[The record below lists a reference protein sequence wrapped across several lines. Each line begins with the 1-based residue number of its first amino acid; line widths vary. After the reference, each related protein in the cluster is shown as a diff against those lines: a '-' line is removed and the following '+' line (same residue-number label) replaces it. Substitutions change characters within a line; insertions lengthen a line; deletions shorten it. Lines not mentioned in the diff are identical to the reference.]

1 MKLQKYDML
10 VKKLHQD
17 KLVTMV
23 KTCNATLML
32 GRFLKVEKK
41 HQSKFQKHQF

>member
-32 GRFLKVEKK
+32 GRYVKVEKN
-41 HQSKFQKHQF
+41 QSKFQKHQF